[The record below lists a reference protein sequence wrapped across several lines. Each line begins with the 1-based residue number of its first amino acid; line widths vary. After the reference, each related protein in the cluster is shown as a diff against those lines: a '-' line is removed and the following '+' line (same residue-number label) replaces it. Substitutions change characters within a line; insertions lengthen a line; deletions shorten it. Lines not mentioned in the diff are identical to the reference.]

1 MKKLIVFA
9 IAILGFTAVSF
20 GQVVSTATASATASG
35 TLVTAVSIV
44 KTAGALNG
52 GNMNFGSIVAG
63 TAGTVVL
70 TTADARSSAT
80 LALVAIGTVSAAHF
94 TIGGTIGQ
102 TYSVTVPT
110 SVTVSNGGTNMTI
123 DNFTQSSSG
132 TLAAATE
139 TFGVGATLNVVG
151 TEAAGL
157 YTTSTPFNVRVDYN

>member
-9 IAILGFTAVSF
+9 IAIFGFTAVSF
-20 GQVVSTATASATASG
+20 GQVVSTSTATATASG
-35 TLVTAVSIV
+35 TLVTAVSIQ
-44 KTAGALNG
+44 KTTGALNG

-70 TTADARSSAT
+70 TPLNVRSSGT

-102 TYSVTVPT
+102 TYTVTLPSSVTVT
-110 SVTVSNGGTNMTI
+110 NGANSMTV
-123 DNFTQSSSG
+123 DNFSKNSAG

-151 TEAAGL
+151 TEPAGTYTSAA
-157 YTTSTPFNVRVDYN
+157 FDVRVDYN